1 MQRYLQYLW
10 DNPGRVGKGKSSNVL
25 KERCK
30 STNWIVLASL
40 LVPLFNLDIKV
51 GLAGR
56 EGVGGLFN

>member
-10 DNPGRVGKGKSSNVL
+10 DNPGHVGKGKSTNVL

-40 LVPLFNLDIKV
+40 LVPLFNLKIKV
-51 GLAGR
+51 GLAAY
-56 EGVGGLFN
+56 VFVPL